1 MTRCSFFEVQNPPGS
16 PMNAC
21 WMDRPLLNVSSRKQ
35 ASIDSGTCRRTHVS
49 FPVSLPVRISCPSV
63 PAAAGIQVRAFP
75 PTPCWPHHITP
86 HNPARHCFISQ
97 PKVLILL
104 IRFWGF
110 IYLLFNLLTSFCTRD
125 RSQYLRRALQV
136 LGHWALSRALSVLTR
151 KVERRERD
159 LSSQA
164 RLTDISFSF
173 TLIVVCFSLCAEA
186 RPSRLHLL
194 MH

>member
-1 MTRCSFFEVQNPPGS
+1 MEAVFLCCVLLISKKEAVCICHQRLNQRRGLGNDKVLLLRNSESSCGS

-49 FPVSLPVRISCPSV
+49 FPVSLPVRISCPLV

-86 HNPARHCFISQ
+86 RNPARHCFISL

-104 IRFWGF
+104 IRF
-110 IYLLFNLLTSFCTRD
+110 
-125 RSQYLRRALQV
+125 
-136 LGHWALSRALSVLTR
+136 
-151 KVERRERD
+151 
-159 LSSQA
+159 
-164 RLTDISFSF
+164 
-173 TLIVVCFSLCAEA
+173 
-186 RPSRLHLL
+186 
-194 MH
+194 